1 MTPSIAMII
10 RVMLVVD
17 ECMSTEHW
25 WDDTGETEVLGENL
39 AWCQTVD
46 QKST

>member
-10 RVMLVVD
+10 HVMLVVD
-17 ECMSTEHW
+17 ECMSTEQW
-25 WDDTGETEVLGENL
+25 WVDKGETEVLGENL
-39 AWCQTVD
+39 ALCHTLD

>member
-10 RVMLVVD
+10 RVTSVVD
-17 ECMSTEHW
+17 CMSIEYW
-25 WDDTGETEVLGENL
+25 WDDAGETEVLGENL
-39 AWCQTVD
+39 SWFHTLD